1 VADLRRAFRTALAGA
16 GMDEEEIETLFQ
28 DFHEV
33 LNRS

>member
-1 VADLRRAFRTALAGA
+1 VADLRRSFRGELSRN
-16 GMDEEEIETLFQ
+16 GMAEDDIETLFQ